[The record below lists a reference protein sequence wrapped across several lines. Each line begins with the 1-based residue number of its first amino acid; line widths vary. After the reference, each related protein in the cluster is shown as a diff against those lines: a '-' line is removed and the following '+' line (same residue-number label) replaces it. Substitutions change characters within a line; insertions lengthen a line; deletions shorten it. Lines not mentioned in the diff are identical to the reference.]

1 MNIMKTASKFGG
13 VIAVVALA
21 LTGCAVDSSPAGTA
35 SGSAPSSAAPQAFN
49 QALHDALPEKIKTA
63 KKIVAVNNGSFPPYT
78 IVGANGAMDGATADI
93 SQAMGQLLGVEIEHV
108 TVDGLASVLGG
119 MAANRYDMDLGP
131 VGDFKERQKQGTFVD
146 WVQEFVVFAV
156 RKGNPAG
163 ISDLQS
169 TCGKKVAVMASGSA
183 EKVIKGHSEKC
194 TAAGKPAVEVQSYKD
209 QPTAVLSVQSSRADA
224 FFSSQAPLTYFV
236 EQAKGALE
244 LTGTGQKNGF
254 DDLFQGAVV
263 PKDSPLADVLLKAF
277 NILYKNG
284 TYEKIMKEHKLE
296 GNMIGEP
303 GLNLGVS

>member
-1 MNIMKTASKFGG
+1 MKTSTKLGALT
-13 VIAVVALA
+13 AVVALA
-21 LTGCAVDSSPAGTA
+21 LTGCAVDSSAAGST
-35 SGSAPSSAAPQAFN
+35 SGSGESSAAPQAFN
-49 QALHDALPEKIKTA
+49 QELHDALPDKIKAA

-78 IVGANGAMDGATADI
+78 IVGGSGELDGATADI
-93 SQAMGQLLGVEIEHV
+93 SNAMGELLGVQIEHV

-119 MAANRYDMDLGP
+119 MAANRYDLDLGP

-163 ISDLQS
+163 ISDLES
-169 TCGKKVAVMASGSA
+169 TCGKKIAVMASGSA

-194 TAAGKPAVEVQSYKD
+194 TAAGNPAIEVQSYKD
-209 QPTAVLSVQSSRADA
+209 QPTAILSVQSSRADA

-236 EQAKGALE
+236 EQANGALE

-263 PKDSPLADVLLKAF
+263 PKDSPMADVLLKAF
-277 NILYKNG
+277 KILYENG
-284 TYEKIMKEHKLE
+284 TYEKIMKAHKLE
-296 GNMIGEP
+296 GNMINKP

>member
-1 MNIMKTASKFGG
+1 MNMKTSSKLGA
-13 VIAVVALA
+13 VTAVVALA
-21 LTGCAVDSSPAGTA
+21 LTGCSVDSSPAGST
-35 SGSAPSSAAPQAFN
+35 SGSAASSAAPQAFT
-49 QALHDALPEKIKTA
+49 QELHDALPDKIKTA

-78 IVGANGAMDGATADI
+78 IVGANGEMDGATADI
-93 SQAMGQLLGVEIEHV
+93 SHAMGELLGVEIEHV

-163 ISDLQS
+163 ISDLES

-183 EKVIKGHSEKC
+183 EKVIKAHSEKC
-194 TAAGKPAVEVQSYKD
+194 TAAGNPAIDVQSYKD
-209 QPTAVLSVQSSRADA
+209 QPTAILSVQSSRADA

-236 EQAKGALE
+236 EQANGALE
-244 LTGTGQKNGF
+244 LTGTGEKNGF
-254 DDLFQGAVV
+254 SDLFQGAVV
-263 PKDSPLADVLLKAF
+263 PKDSPMADILLKAF
-277 NILYKNG
+277 NILYENG
-284 TYEKIMKEHKLE
+284 TYEKIMKDHKLD
-296 GNMIGEP
+296 GNMIDEP